1 MTIEEALKKGI
12 VENLQAEE
20 YHAIEALG
28 SSPLKKFHDC
38 PAKAFEPIDQSVD
51 MALGGAVDDFCLVS
65 PEEFRRHYIIQPD
78 FGDLRKSDIK
88 QKASEFQDM
97 AQVLKLTVLPP
108 YVTTKN
114 IPTMQAISDVR
125 DYLFVEH
132 SLAKMI
138 LRTGGQQVSLFWEDD
153 ETGIP
158 CKGRLDHLPDP
169 QYRIIVDLKKCARIE
184 RFAYQ
189 LEELRYFIQAGHY
202 SVGAEKNNL
211 DVNAFAFIAFN
222 FGNPPQ
228 CEILMIGD
236 EVDEWGGGEYFTKC
250 KNLARTTVRLI
261 HECREANHFPK
272 YSIPF
277 ETQSMAQILGLKS
290 NAPGQLTPFQLGK
303 QAAIPR
309 CLKGLV

>member
-28 SSPLKKFHDC
+28 SSSLKKFHDC
-38 PAKAFEPIDQSVD
+38 PATMFEPFVPTVD
-51 MALGGAVDDFCLVS
+51 SNLGSAQDDYSLVG
-65 PEEFRRHYIIQPD
+65 PEEFKRHFIIAPD
-78 FGDLRKSDIK
+78 FGDLRKTDNK
-88 QKASEFQDM
+88 TKAAEFAEM
-97 AQVLKLTVLPP
+97 AQSLKLIALPP
-108 YVTTKN
+108 TVTTKN
-114 IPTMQAISDVR
+114 LPTMQAIIDV
-125 DYLFVEH
+125 DNYLFREH
-132 SLAKMI
+132 PLAKMI

-169 QYRIIVDLKKCARIE
+169 QYRIAVDLKKCARIE

-189 LEELRYFIQAGHY
+189 LEELRYFIQGGHY
-202 SVGAEKNNL
+202 SVGMGKN
-211 DVNAFAFIAFN
+211 DMDIDAFAFTAFN

-261 HECREANHFPK
+261 HECRQANHFPK
-272 YSIPF
+272 YPIPF
-277 ETQSMAQILGLKS
+277 ETQSMAQMLGLKS